1 MRVAHG
7 TLTTTDCALAPRAL
21 AGTARRG
28 GRPRL
33 ARCLRAPMLALALMG
48 GCTAG
53 PRGGSAP
60 VSSFGRYSGHSF
72 ATYDGWSRSS
82 RYAAMHDG
90 VRLAIDCYLPTAAG
104 QPPGEPVPAILHYT
118 RYRRASETKDG
129 LRTLVDGDAS
139 LQHMLRHGFAV
150 AVADARGSGASFGV
164 HAGPFNAAEVRDSYE
179 VIEWL
184 AAQPW
189 CSGRI
194 GMHGRSYPG
203 IAQYHAAALAP
214 PHLKAIFPEM
224 AGPLLYD
231 FIFQGGTYKQ
241 DFVTVWGGWT
251 RRLDQGLQDMPAR
264 VDEDGDGTLR
274 AAAIAERAG
283 NLGAEELGRAAPFRD
298 STVVSPSGAIW
309 SWSAAS
315 VMDDVGALAASGVA
329 IYHVAGWLDTYA
341 TQQAVM
347 FANLSAPRQ
356 KLMIGPWVHTGGL
369 SGELLQTE
377 MLRWYDYWL
386 RGVDNGIMEEPP
398 VRYFVMDGNNTVPGN
413 PGQRLSDDE
422 AAAEIGARWSAA
434 SGWPPPGI
442 SARRYL
448 LAAGSSGTV
457 ASRNDGR
464 LVPVGAPAEPG
475 SDSFTVD
482 YGASA
487 GALSRWTNSYGA
499 RRSDPRGTTFFDER
513 TAQDER
519 ALTYTSSPL
528 AEALVVLGSPVAHLR
543 VRSTATDGDFFVYLE
558 EVDTAGRSHYVTE
571 GALRASHRALR
582 PAPFDALGLPFH
594 RSFAED
600 VRELSGTP
608 EELVVEL
615 LGTGKRFAAGN
626 RLRLAVA
633 GASAREFARFPDPSG
648 TAAPVVTVLRPDS
661 YLDLP
666 VLPAASRE

>member
-1 MRVAHG
+1 MRAAHE
-7 TLTTTDCALAPRAL
+7 TRIRMSCALVLRPLTTAARGSGLPRLGRRACGFLLVAAL
-21 AGTARRG
+21 AG
-28 GRPRL
+28 
-33 ARCLRAPMLALALMG
+33 
-48 GCTAG
+48 GCAAG
-53 PRGGSAP
+53 PRGTPYA
-60 VSSFGRYSGHSF
+60 VSEFGRYSGYSVASH
-72 ATYDGWSRSS
+72 DGWTRTS
-82 RYAAMHDG
+82 RYVAMRDG
-90 VRLAIDCYLPTAAG
+90 VRLAVDCYLPTADG
-104 QPPGEPVPAILHYT
+104 RPSGERIPAILHST
-118 RYRRASETKDG
+118 RYRRASETNDG

-164 HAGPFNAAEVRDSYE
+164 HDGPFNETEARDSYD

-241 DFVTVWGGWT
+241 DFVEVWGAWT

-264 VDEDGDGTLR
+264 VDEDVDGTLR
-274 AAAIAERAG
+274 AGAMAGRGG
-283 NLGAEELGRAAPFRD
+283 NLGAEAIGRAAPFRD
-298 STVVSPSGAIW
+298 STVAAPSGAVW
-309 SWSAAS
+309 SWAAAS
-315 VMDDVGALAASGVA
+315 VMDDVGAIAASGVA
-329 IYHVAGWLDTYA
+329 VYHVAGWLDTYA

-347 FANLSAPRQ
+347 YANLAAPRQ
-356 KLMIGPWVHTGGL
+356 KVMIGPWVHTGGL
-369 SGELLQTE
+369 SGELLRTE

-386 RGVDNGIMEEPP
+386 KGVDNGIMDEPP
-398 VRYFVMDGNNTVPGN
+398 VRYFVMDGNNTVPSD
-413 PGQRLSDDE
+413 PAQRLSDDE

-434 SGWPPPGI
+434 PGWPPPGL

-464 LVPVGAPAEPG
+464 LVPAGAAADTG

-482 YGASA
+482 YGAGG

-528 AEALVVLGSPVAHLR
+528 AEVLVVLGSPVAHLS

-571 GALRASHRALR
+571 GALRASHRSLSS
-582 PAPFDALGLPFH
+582 APFDTLGLPFH

-600 VRELSGTP
+600 ARELTGRP

-648 TAAPVVTVLRPDS
+648 AAAPVVTVLRPDS

-666 VLPAASRE
+666 VLPAAPRE